1 MNTSWHGRHLISAP
15 HRLAFFL
22 AVVVLVGASAWWALV
37 QCDRVWGGVGL
48 MYAVSPTLMHSVAM
62 TFGFF
67 PLLFAGF
74 LFTAGPKWLG
84 MHPLATLRL
93 LPPLCLQAVGWLV
106 WLVGGHTGVEV
117 ALAGAGLALAGLLW
131 VQVLFLG
138 LIRRSV
144 VPDQLHARVIGMAGL
159 LGVAALA
166 AMMVSLMLDE
176 QGLARQWVLTALWG
190 FVVSTFVA
198 VAHRM
203 IPFFTA
209 SAVPAARTWRPN
221 WLMGVMLMAV
231 GMEILLIWLEWFG
244 TGAGAGVRVWM
255 LSRGLLELAV
265 GSVIVWLAFVWGM
278 VQSLKIRLL
287 AMLHIGFVWLGLS
300 FLLAGLSQ
308 LLGFHAGM
316 PVLGLGALH
325 ALTMGFLG
333 STMVAMVTRV
343 SSGHS
348 GRPLAADN
356 LVWMSFWVLQITVV
370 LRMGAALPEAPRW
383 ALALVALLWLAAVL
397 AWGGRMLG
405 WYGRVRA
412 DGQPG

>member
-1 MNTSWHGRHLISAP
+1 MTSPWHGRHLLSAP

-22 AVVVLVGASAWWALV
+22 AVVVLVGTSAWWALV

-48 MYAVSPTLMHSVAM
+48 TYAVSPTLLHSVAM

-84 MHPLATLRL
+84 MHPLPAQRL
-93 LPPLCLQAVGWLV
+93 LPPLCLQAVGWLG
-106 WLVGGHTGVEV
+106 WLAGGHTEVEV

-131 VQVLFLG
+131 VQVLFWG

-144 VPDQLHARVIGMAGL
+144 VPDQLHARIIGMAGV
-159 LGVAALA
+159 LGVAALV
-166 AMMVSLMLDE
+166 AMIASVMLDE

-209 SAVPAARTWRPN
+209 SAVPMARTWRPN

-244 TGAGAGVRVWM
+244 AGAGADVRVWM

-308 LLGFHAGM
+308 LLGFHAGT

-356 LVWMSFWVLQITVV
+356 LVWISFWVLQITVV
-370 LRMGAALPEAPRW
+370 LRMGAALPEAPGW
-383 ALALVALLWLAAVL
+383 ALALVALMWLAAVL

-405 WYGRVRA
+405 WYGRVRV